1 MQRKFLA
8 NLMLLLFL
16 NLLVKPLYIFGVDL
30 GVQNLVGPDE
40 YGIFF
45 SMFNFS
51 MLFNILLDAGIT
63 NYNNRNISQYRHLLN
78 KHFSGIFTLRLML
91 AVLYV
96 LVAFGTGLL
105 AGYSQRQMQLLGFLA
120 FNQFV
125 ISFILY
131 LRSNIAGLQ
140 LFKTDSLISV
150 LDRLILIV
158 LCGYL
163 IYSQHTRSHFT
174 VEWFAICQT
183 VAYLVTFSVALV
195 VVMRKAAFRR
205 FYWNPTFARMI
216 LRNSY
221 PYALLALL
229 MMFYFRIDSVLLERL
244 LPAGTGSLQ
253 AGIYASA
260 FRLLDAFLMVPYL
273 FSVLLLPMFARM
285 IRFKENPG
293 LIISIA
299 FPIILLFAVGTVAL
313 SLGFSREIMGLLYND
328 HVEESAR
335 VYAMLVPGLVAF
347 SASYI
352 FGTLLTANG
361 NLRILNLIAGAGMV
375 LNILLNILLIPQY
388 QASGS
393 AFASLVTLM
402 LSAVLQILISVRKF
416 ALYPSGSQWRRS
428 LLFLAGVCAIM
439 WLQHF
444 LPWEWYLRMG
454 MAAMAI
460 LILAFSI
467 RFIQPVQLYRIL
479 LRTER

>member
-8 NLMLLLFL
+8 NLILLLFL
-16 NLLVKPLYIFGVDL
+16 NLLVKPLYIFGIDL

-78 KHFSGIFTLRLML
+78 KHFSGIFTLRLLL
-91 AVLYV
+91 AVVYV
-96 LVAFGTGLL
+96 LIAFGTGLM

-120 FNQFV
+120 FNQFI

-150 LDRLILIV
+150 LDRVILIV

-163 IYSQHTRSHFT
+163 IYNRHTRSQFT

-183 VAYLVTFSVALV
+183 AAYLVTFLVALL

-216 LRNSY
+216 LRNSF

-260 FRLLDAFLMVPYL
+260 FRLLDAFLMIPYL

-285 IRFKENPG
+285 IRFRENPG
-293 LIISIA
+293 QIISIA
-299 FPIILLFAVGTVAL
+299 FPIILLFSVGTVAL
-313 SLGFSREIMGLLYND
+313 SLG
-328 HVEESAR
+328 
-335 VYAMLVPGLVAF
+335 
-347 SASYI
+347 
-352 FGTLLTANG
+352 
-361 NLRILNLIAGAGMV
+361 
-375 LNILLNILLIPQY
+375 
-388 QASGS
+388 
-393 AFASLVTLM
+393 
-402 LSAVLQILISVRKF
+402 
-416 ALYPSGSQWRRS
+416 
-428 LLFLAGVCAIM
+428 
-439 WLQHF
+439 
-444 LPWEWYLRMG
+444 
-454 MAAMAI
+454 
-460 LILAFSI
+460 
-467 RFIQPVQLYRIL
+467 
-479 LRTER
+479 

>member
-78 KHFSGIFTLRLML
+78 KHFSGIFTLRLLL
-91 AVLYV
+91 AALYAM
-96 LVAFGTGLL
+96 VAFSIGLM

-120 FNQFV
+120 FNQFI

-140 LFKTDSLISV
+140 LFKTDSLISI
-150 LDRLILIV
+150 LDRVILIG

-163 IYSQHTRSHFT
+163 IYSQHTRSRFT
-174 VEWFAICQT
+174 VEWFAVCQT
-183 VAYLVTFSVALV
+183 VAYLVTFFVALV

-229 MMFYFRIDSVLLERL
+229 MMFYFRVDSVLLERL
-244 LPAGTGSLQ
+244 LPPGTGSLQ

-293 LIISIA
+293 QIISIA
-299 FPIILLFAVGTVAL
+299 FPIILLFAVATVAL
-313 SLGFSREIMGLLYND
+313 SLGFSHEIMGLLYND
-328 HVEESAR
+328 HVKESSH
-335 VYAMLVPGLVAF
+335 VYAILIPGLIAF

-361 NLRILNLIAGAGMV
+361 NLRILNLIAAAGMV
-375 LNILLNILLIPQY
+375 VNILLNILLIPQY

-402 LSAVLQILISVRKF
+402 LSAILQMIISVKNF
-416 ALYPSGSQWRRS
+416 SLYPSTGQWIRT

-439 WLQHF
+439 WLQCF
-444 LPWEWYLRMG
+444 LPWIWYLRMG

-467 RFIQPVQLYRIL
+467 QFIQPVQLYRIL